1 MSNQHDN
8 RISKMVQTL
17 KKVCVPVVGAL
28 KIAAGALA
36 TVLVI
41 LVICAFV
48 FVGVLG
54 DYLQNDII
62 PSAAL
67 DLSTFSLDLNS
78 FVYYVDSNGEIKL
91 LQRLYANDN
100 REWAEYEDIPQN
112 LINATVA
119 IEDKRFYEHQ
129 GVDWITTIKACA
141 RMFFGDGSKG
151 GSTIT
156 QQFIKNWT
164 GEDSVTVQRKVLEI
178 FRATEF
184 EKRYDKELILEYYL
198 NTIYMGNRRYGVK
211 TAAEIYFGKELEQ
224 LTVAEC
230 ASLISIT
237 NNPSL
242 YNPYRTNLDNGG
254 LNGADRNR
262 VRMLN
267 TLEEMLSQNL
277 ITQQEFDE
285 AVNQKIE
292 FKWGIDEQ
300 NRIVACGTEGC
311 DFRDTVSKYTF
322 KDNKYYCPKCNAE
335 TDIDVDAS
343 RVVYSYFVDTVLED
357 VAEDMAERDGVEWNN
372 ETKKAYK
379 AIIQGGGYHIYT
391 TLDMDVQ
398 EAVDK
403 IYTNL
408 DEIPKV
414 KGGQQLQSAMVVL
427 DNLTGDIVALAGGVG
442 PEKEHDGLNRAVDSD
457 LQTGSSIKPLSIYA
471 PGFESG
477 AISPATVIKD
487 LPLRY
492 NGEDG
497 WPKNENKKYNYSYT
511 IKSAVIDS
519 INGVAANTLK
529 AIGTNYSYKYAKEQF
544 GLSGLVEKYIG
555 PTTGITMSDIDYA
568 PLAMG
573 AQTIGITVRD
583 MASAYGSFANNGVYR
598 EGRTYTKVYDTDGN
612 IVMDNTQDT
621 RQILSAKTVN
631 YMNDCLGQAVTDGTG
646 KSAAVSGQIV
656 YGKTGT
662 TSSKRDRWFCGY
674 TKYYTAA
681 VWCGFDQPA
690 VINVSGNPA
699 AKLFSKVMTP
709 VHKGLKAA
717 SLVDTKVLN
726 SVTVC
731 LDSGKIATAACSADV
746 RGISRTDTARVYKA
760 DIPKGN
766 CDVHV
771 LVDYCPDGHAAAN
784 AYCSLFAQA
793 QGTTL
798 EKKALVKMTQQDVEA
813 IVKAGKTGL
822 VQEHLREDMV
832 YLITKDNKDGE
843 FHGFNNDMNIGVK
856 SPYIVCS
863 HHTES
868 AWNAYQ
874 QGQQS
879 ATETPGTTT
888 VTGTTATTAPKQ

>member
-1 MSNQHDN
+1 MSNQEE
-8 RISKMVQTL
+8 RKQGKTSLQTV
-17 KKVCVPVVGAL
+17 KKVLTPVAGAL
-28 KIAAGALA
+28 KIAAAA
-36 TVLVI
+36 FVTVVVI

-54 DYLQNDII
+54 DYLENEII
-62 PSAAL
+62 PNATM
-67 DLSTFSLDLNS
+67 DLNSFSLDLNS

-100 REWAEYEDIPQN
+100 REWAEYEDIPEN
-112 LINATVA
+112 LINATIA

-164 GEDSVTVQRKVLEI
+164 QEDSVTVQRKVLEI

-224 LTVAEC
+224 LTIAEC

-242 YNPYRTNLDNGG
+242 YNPYRTNVDNGG
-254 LNGADRNR
+254 LNGAERNR
-262 VRMLN
+262 VRMIN
-267 TLEEMLSQNL
+267 TLEEMLSQEL
-277 ITQQEFDE
+277 ITQEEFDE

-300 NRIVACGTEGC
+300 NRIVSCRTEGC
-311 DFRDTVSKYTF
+311 DFRDTVSKYTV
-322 KDNKYYCPKCNAE
+322 KENKYYCPKCNAE

-343 RVVYSYFVDTVLED
+343 QTVYSYFVDTVLED
-357 VAEDMAERDGVEWNN
+357 VARDMATRDGIEWNN
-372 ETKKAYK
+372 ETMKAYK

-398 EAVDK
+398 EALDK

-414 KGGQQLQSAMVVL
+414 KGGQQLQSAMVIL
-427 DNLTGDIVALAGGVG
+427 DNLTGDIVALSGGVG
-442 PEKEHDGLNRAVDSD
+442 TEKEHDGLNRAVDSD

-477 AISPATVIKD
+477 AISPATVVKDMPIK
-487 LPLRY
+487 Y
-492 NGEDG
+492 NGKDG
-497 WPKNENKKYNYSYT
+497 WPNNENKKYNYSYT

-529 AIGTNYSYKYAKEQF
+529 SIGTSYSYKFAKEQF
-544 GLSGLVEKYIG
+544 GLSGLIEKYVG

-583 MASAYGSFANNGVYR
+583 MASAYGTFANNGVYR

-612 IVMDNTQDT
+612 LVMDNVQES

-631 YMNDCLGQAVTDGTG
+631 YMNDCLAQAVTDGTG
-646 KSAAVSGQIV
+646 KAAKVSGQIV

-662 TSSKRDRWFCGY
+662 TSSKRDRWFCGF

-699 AKLFSKVMTP
+699 AQLFSKVMTP
-709 VHKGLKAA
+709 VHKGLKSA
-717 SLVDTKVLN
+717 SLVNTSGMN

-746 RGISRTDTARVYKA
+746 RGIARTDTARVYKA

-771 LVDYCPDGHAAAN
+771 MVDYCAEGGAAAG

-793 QGTTL
+793 QGKTL
-798 EKKALVKMTQQDVEA
+798 EKKSLVKLTQTEVDA
-813 IVKAGKTGL
+813 IIKAGKTGL
-822 VQEHLREDMV
+822 VEEHLREDMV
-832 YLITKDNKDGE
+832 YLINKDKKDGE
-843 FHGFNNDMNIGVK
+843 FHGFNNNKNIGIK
-856 SPYIVCS
+856 SPYLICS
-863 HHTES
+863 IHTES
-868 AWNAYQ
+868 AWNAHQ
-874 QGQQS
+874 QGQQP
-879 ATETPGTTT
+879 TTGTTGTTT
-888 VTGTTATTAPKQ
+888 P